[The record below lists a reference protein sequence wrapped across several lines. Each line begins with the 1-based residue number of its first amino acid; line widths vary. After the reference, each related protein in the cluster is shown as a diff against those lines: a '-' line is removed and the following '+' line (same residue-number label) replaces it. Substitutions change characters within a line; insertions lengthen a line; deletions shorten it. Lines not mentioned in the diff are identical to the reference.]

1 MLSWLL
7 FQVKF
12 NLDNLQLVVIIT
24 VTACLSENLAL
35 SSHLQYFEKYTILK
49 VQFKKTNL
57 VLVLDSFSELNNT

>member
-12 NLDNLQLVVIIT
+12 NLDNLKLVVIIT
-24 VTACLSENLAL
+24 VTACLSENLL
-35 SSHLQYFEKYTILK
+35 VHTCQYFEKYTILK

-57 VLVLDSFSELNNT
+57 ALVLDSFSEHNNT